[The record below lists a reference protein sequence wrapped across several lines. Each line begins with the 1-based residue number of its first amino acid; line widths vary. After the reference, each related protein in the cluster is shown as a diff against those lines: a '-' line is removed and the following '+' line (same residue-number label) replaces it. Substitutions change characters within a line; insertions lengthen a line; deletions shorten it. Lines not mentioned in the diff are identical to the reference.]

1 MVKEKS
7 LMKLSSM
14 GGLDIKSGN
23 DYVALIEDDDSI
35 YYHRGPCVFLEV
47 DSGGC
52 VVSVYDVIDED
63 CLFSRFSR
71 SYVRYVSGDKND
83 MDCYR
88 QVEGI
93 YEQRMFLPRN
103 TAYGQITGWVYRDN
117 YENGVLYRE
126 NEKVYIESGSELFKV
141 SGGTIVDV
149 DREVDEGLVKVGLY
163 DSYFRAVSNADKIMS
178 VKFNKSVIRLNDRA
192 LYECSNLTGVTL
204 GENITSIGCD
214 AFWGCSG
221 LTSIYI
227 PSSVSEIGNER
238 LGHSCFLGC
247 SSLTSITF
255 GGSIS
260 SLPSGAP
267 WGNPNFT
274 VIHCKDGDITTQGE
288 I

>member
-1 MVKEKS
+1 MVNEKG
-7 LMKLSSM
+7 LMKLSSL
-14 GGLDIKSGN
+14 GDLDIKSGN

-47 DSGGC
+47 ASGGC

-63 CLFSRFSR
+63 CLSSRFSR
-71 SYVRYVSGDKND
+71 SYIRYVSGDKND

-88 QVEGI
+88 QVDGNR
-93 YEQRMFLPRN
+93 EQRIFLPRN
-103 TAYGQITGWVYRDN
+103 TAYGQIIGYVYRDN
-117 YENGVLYRE
+117 YFNGVWDGE
-126 NEKVYIESGSELFKV
+126 TEKVYIEEGYELFKV

-149 DREVDEGLVKVGLY
+149 DKEVDEGLVKVGLY
-163 DSYFRAVSNADKIMS
+163 DSYFRIVSNANRITS
-178 VKFNKSVIRLNDRA
+178 VKFNKCVTQLSDYA

-204 GENITSIGCD
+204 GENITSIGYN
-214 AFWGCSG
+214 AFNGCSG

-238 LGHSCFLGC
+238 LGHSCFYGC

-255 GGSIS
+255 SGSIS

-267 WGNPNFT
+267 WGNPNST
-274 VIHCKDGDITTQGE
+274 VIHCKDGDLTIQGE

>member
-14 GGLDIKSGN
+14 GGLDVKSGK
-23 DYVALIEDDDSI
+23 DYVALVEDDDSI

-47 DSGGC
+47 ASGGC

-63 CLFSRFSR
+63 CLFSHGSR

-83 MDCYR
+83 SDCYR
-88 QVEGI
+88 KVDGNR
-93 YEQRMFLPRN
+93 EQRIFLPRN
-103 TAYGQITGWVYRDN
+103 TAYGQIIGWVYRDN
-117 YENGVLYRE
+117 YVNGVLDWG
-126 NEKVYIESGSELFKV
+126 NEEVYIESGKLFKV

-163 DSYFRAVSNADKIMS
+163 DSFFRTVDGYADKIMS
-178 VKFNKSVIRLNDRA
+178 VKFNKAVTRLNDYA
-192 LYECSNLTGVTL
+192 LYGCSNLTGVTL
-204 GENITSIGCD
+204 GENMTSIGYN
-214 AFWGCSG
+214 AFNGCSG

-238 LGHSCFLGC
+238 LGHSCFYGC
-247 SSLTSITF
+247 SSLTSMMF

-267 WGNPNFT
+267 WGNPNTT
-274 VIHCKDGDITTQGE
+274 VIHCKDDEITVQSE